1 MKILIADDERLAR
14 ERLRALL
21 EEIGMSESVMEARN
35 GREAVNIATTFHPA
49 LVFLDI
55 RMPGMDGME
64 AAKELTQLHLKPIII
79 FTTAYGEHA
88 LEAFEH
94 QAVDYLLKPIKKERL
109 EQAIKRAC
117 TLMPADTGASVPTVT
132 NARSH
137 ITAYVRGELC
147 PIPVNEIYFFSADEK
162 YVLLRWKHGNVLVT
176 ETLKDLE
183 KEFAGQF
190 LRIHRSRLIA
200 MVHIA
205 SLTRDGK
212 GHYYI
217 KLKELAEQLEISR
230 RHLPN
235 VRKILK
241 DMRIS
246 GA

>member
-21 EEIGMSESVMEARN
+21 NEIGVGESVMEARN
-35 GREAVNIATTFHPA
+35 GREAVNIAAAFHPA

-55 RMPGMDGME
+55 RMPGMDGMQ
-64 AAKELTQLHLKPIII
+64 AAKELSQLYVKPIII

-94 QAVDYLLKPIKKERL
+94 QAIDYLLKPIKKERL
-109 EQAIKRAC
+109 EQAIKRARA
-117 TLMPADTGASVPTVT
+117 LMPETHPTIIPTTT

-137 ITAYVRGELC
+137 ITAYIRGELC

-162 YVLLRWKHGNVLVT
+162 YVLLRWKHGNVLVA

-190 LRIHRSRLIA
+190 LRIHRSRLVA

-217 KLKELAEQLEISR
+217 KLKELTELLEISR

-235 VRKILK
+235 VRKVLK